1 MKISVSKL
9 RTFYL
14 QMKINRK
21 IRLKI
26 HDWIGKRGLKVHVS
40 FKIRTYNSFMYSINI
55 VTKLILRWDLLR
67 TVRTSYNCLGRC
79 DVITS
84 YKSDPMDG

>member
-1 MKISVSKL
+1 MKISILKL

-14 QMKINRK
+14 QMKINSK
-21 IRLKI
+21 FIRLKF

-40 FKIRTYNSFMYSINI
+40 FKIRTYNSLVGINI